1 MLELISINGLIY
13 KLRKSDLEKLNKIN
27 PENTY
32 WRGNQLE
39 RTLSSEIENFLQ
51 IIEDK
56 YNPIGKLNSEYNY

>member
-32 WRGNQLE
+32 WRE
-39 RTLSSEIENFLQ
+39 ST
-51 IIEDK
+51 
-56 YNPIGKLNSEYNY
+56 